1 MSHRARRTV
10 CSITS
15 ARASPLIAL
24 QIDCGAVGNPARM
37 ARRLPRTWTKP
48 MNTARPFDAV
58 RGALDALPLF
68 IPAIPFAFVFGVVVA
83 KAGIPAWLGWSSSP
97 IIFGGAIQVTLFTLI
112 GEGASIAAAVSA
124 ALIVGARHMLYSVT
138 LAPRFQN
145 QPAWFRWV
153 GSYVLIDQ
161 VFVLSQINQIDD
173 PVAFRKYFLAA
184 GFTFWALWMV
194 FTATGIVIGPTIP
207 ESWGVEFAAP
217 VLFVSLMM
225 AASHRPDKLAAA
237 LIAMGLTYQFA
248 ALPNRIGILIAVI
261 VTVCLMLLVNRE
273 KKA

>member
-1 MSHRARRTV
+1 
-10 CSITS
+10 
-15 ARASPLIAL
+15 
-24 QIDCGAVGNPARM
+24 
-37 ARRLPRTWTKP
+37 

-145 QPAWFRWV
+145 QPVWFRWV

-184 GFTFWALWMV
+184 GFTFWALWMA
-194 FTATGIVIGPTIP
+194 FTAAGIVIGPTIP

-237 LIAMGLTYQFA
+237 LIAMGLTYLFA

-261 VTVCLMLLVNRE
+261 ISVCLMLLVNRE